1 MGIFRPDRER
11 TGKDPAL
18 DHKMLIFVLGAVLA
32 LVGMT
37 SGNRIIVYLSIGV
50 LFVGILLRIIHRRG

>member
-1 MGIFRPDRER
+1 MGIFRPDRDR
-11 TGKDPAL
+11 TGEDPAL

-50 LFVGILLRIIHRRG
+50 LFVGILLRIVHRRR